1 MEFLVHIEVRW
12 PPEGDP
18 DEHARLV
25 AGERERANELAA
37 AGIIQRLW
45 RIPGR
50 RANYGLW
57 SADDATA
64 LHEAISSLPFY
75 PWLDVEVIALAEHP
89 SDPRRSTDRG

>member
-12 PPEGDP
+12 PPDGDP
-18 DEHARLV
+18 DEFARLV
-25 AGERERANELAA
+25 DAERARAQELAA
-37 AGIIQRLW
+37 AGTIKRLW

-57 SADDATA
+57 SADDVTTLHTA
-64 LHEAISSLPFY
+64 ITSLPFF

-89 SDPRRSTDRG
+89 SDPLRSSE

>member
-12 PPEGDP
+12 PADGDP
-18 DEHARLV
+18 DEHGRLV
-25 AGERERANELAA
+25 DAERARAGELAA
-37 AGIIQRLW
+37 AGTIKRLW

-57 SADDATA
+57 SAENATEVHA
-64 LHEAISSLPFY
+64 AISSLPFF

-89 SDPRRSTDRG
+89 SDPLRPPE